1 MPFSLL
7 SEKVREGK
15 RKKAQAKAGRLFMNA
30 LCSAKIW
37 SEATVCPFSSAQEQ
51 VEAAALLTKI
61 KAAYEVAPPLPMMMV
76 YAYETTPPSFSSWV
90 TTCLDCLLSEDSTEM
105 GL

>member
-7 SEKVREGK
+7 SEKVREGE
-15 RKKAQAKAGRLFMNA
+15 RKKAQAKAGWLFINP

-51 VEAAALLTKI
+51 VEAAALLAKI
-61 KAAYEVAPPLPMMMV
+61 QAAYEVAPPLPMMV

-90 TTCLDCLLSEDSTEM
+90 TTCLDYLHSEDSTEM